1 MEIKGKSVLILGF
14 GKEGK
19 SVFNF
24 LQKNY
29 PKIKIGIADKKK
41 IKNPKASEIFY
52 GENYLA
58 SINSGKY
65 EIIIRSPGIKY
76 GKELLEFK
84 KNGGNITTLINI
96 FFSLAKG
103 KIVGITGTKGKS
115 TTTSLIYKI
124 LGTKYKDVRLVG
136 NIGRPALDYLGNQ
149 TKDTIF
155 VCELSSQQL
164 EDSKYS
170 PYTSIFL
177 NVVPDHL
184 NHHESFAAYID
195 SKKKIFKF
203 QKPGDFLIFNN
214 DYNLVSEK
222 EIVKGV
228 NVINFGFKNDR
239 KVFFENNSIFIRDE
253 KEQALKILDI
263 KDINLIGKGN
273 IENIMAAISA
283 GVALG
288 CEIKAIAKTI
298 KKFKNL
304 PHRIE
309 FVGEFNGIKFYN
321 DSISTVPDAIPHA
334 LDGLKTKGQKVE
346 VLIAGGSSKNV
357 GFDELGKSLNDF
369 SDLKHIAIFPVTG
382 EEIKKAYFKNN
393 PKGKI
398 IFHEVLSM
406 ESAVGI
412 CKKYCSKGS
421 TCLLSPGSASF
432 GIFKDYKDRGN
443 QFKKLVKTT

>member
-24 LQKNY
+24 LQENY
-29 PKIKIGIADKKK
+29 PKLKIGIADKKK
-41 IKNPKASEIFY
+41 IKNSKASEIFF

-65 EIIIRSPGIKY
+65 ETVIRSPGVKY

-84 KNGGNITTLINI
+84 NNGGNITTLINI
-96 FFSLAKG
+96 FSSLAKG

-124 LGTKYKDVRLVG
+124 LKTRYKDVRLVG
-136 NIGRPALDYLGNQ
+136 NIGRPALDYLENQ

-164 EDSKYS
+164 EDIKYS
-170 PYTSIFL
+170 PHVSVFL

-184 NHHESFAAYID
+184 NHHENFNAYIN
-195 SKKKIFKF
+195 SKKNIFKF
-203 QKPGDFLIFNN
+203 QKPGNFLIFNN
-214 DYNLVSEK
+214 DNNLISEK
-222 EIVKGV
+222 EIIKGV
-228 NVINFGFKNDR
+228 NVINFGFKNNR
-239 KVFFENNSIFIRDE
+239 KIFFENNSIFVKNE
-253 KEQALKILDI
+253 KSEVIKILDL
-263 KDINLIGKGN
+263 KDIALIGKGN
-273 IENIMAAISA
+273 LENIMAAIST
-283 GVALG
+283 GIALG
-288 CEIKAIAKTI
+288 CENMAIAKTI

-321 DSISTVPDAIPHA
+321 DSISTVPDAITHA

-357 GFDELGKSLNDF
+357 SFDELGKSLNNF
-369 SDLKHIAIFPVTG
+369 SDLKHIAIFPTTG
-382 EEIKKAYFKNN
+382 EEIKKSYFKNN
-393 PKGKI
+393 PEGKI
-398 IFHEVLSM
+398 IFHEVLNM
-406 ESAVGI
+406 ESAVSI

-443 QFKKLVKTT
+443 QFRKLAKIS